1 MFIQGINSYSL
12 GISGLKKLF
21 KSQENSLDRFCVIL
35 KGREKVVFERAP
47 PMYKDAA
54 SSLLAVN
61 HKFDLEGQVTGFD
74 MHINM
79 ELR

>member
-1 MFIQGINSYSL
+1 MKRINFYYV
-12 GISGLKKLF
+12 GISGFKKLF
-21 KSQENSLDRFCVIL
+21 ESQENSLDRFCVIL

>member
-1 MFIQGINSYSL
+1 M
-12 GISGLKKLF
+12 
-21 KSQENSLDRFCVIL
+21 IL

-54 SSLLAVN
+54 SSLLVVN
-61 HKFDLEGQVTGFD
+61 HEFDLEGQVTGFD

>member
-1 MFIQGINSYSL
+1 M
-12 GISGLKKLF
+12 
-21 KSQENSLDRFCVIL
+21 IL

-47 PMYKDAA
+47 PMYKDSDA
-54 SSLLAVN
+54 SLLLVN

-74 MHINM
+74 MHIDM